1 MLLLLALL
9 LLLLLLLLAL
19 LMLLLC
25 LLVRLWLLSLL
36 LALGRLANE
45 SIVPVCSVIIGIAPG
60 KHRPNGPLC
69 VFALFLALHWWLG
82 SKVIVGSAF
91 ECIHT

>member
-1 MLLLLALL
+1 MLLLLTLH

-19 LMLLLC
+19 LILVLWLLVLLL
-25 LLVRLWLLSLL
+25 LLSLL

-45 SIVPVCSVIIGIAPG
+45 SIVPVCSVIFGVAPG

-69 VFALFLALHWWLG
+69 VLALFLALRWWLG
-82 SKVIVGSAF
+82 SQFVVRSAF
-91 ECIHT
+91 E

>member
-9 LLLLLLLLAL
+9 LVLLVLLAL
-19 LMLLLC
+19 LMLMLW
-25 LLVRLWLLSLL
+25 LLVRMLLLSLL

-45 SIVPVCSVIIGIAPG
+45 SIVPVCSVIVGIAPG

-69 VFALFLALHWWLG
+69 VFALFLALHWWLR
-82 SKVIVGSAF
+82 SQIIVRSAF